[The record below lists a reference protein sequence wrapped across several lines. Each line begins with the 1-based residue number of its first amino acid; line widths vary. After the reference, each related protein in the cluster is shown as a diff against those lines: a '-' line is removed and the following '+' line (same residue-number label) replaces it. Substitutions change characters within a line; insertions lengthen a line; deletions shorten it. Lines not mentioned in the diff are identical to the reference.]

1 MTVSEFAE
9 TIIMNLPYVPTD
21 QQVQAMGA
29 LARFCRTAAPSDS
42 LFMLCGYAGT
52 GKTSLVSALV
62 KSLHDAGVG
71 TVLLAPT
78 GRAAKVF
85 ASYSGFPAY
94 TIHRKIYR
102 PPGQGKPFS
111 AVMENQHSHT
121 IFIVDEASMIASSAD
136 GGPDLLTDL
145 IHYVYTGHACRLILL
160 GDVAQ
165 LPPVGC
171 EESPALN
178 PEVIRS
184 FGLRLTRVQ
193 LTDTVRQA
201 RSSGILYNATRLR
214 RQMRQEPLPM
224 PRLSFD
230 FDDVI
235 ALAGEDLQDTV
246 SELYA
251 HDGID
256 ETIIVTRA
264 NWRATQFNLAIRSTI
279 LGREEELTRDEL
291 LLVAKNNYHWSA
303 KVQELDFIANGD
315 TARVTRIY
323 GMENKYGFRFA
334 DVRLEFPYRSV
345 ELDCKIV
352 LECLTS
358 NSPALTAEEQQR
370 LFDEVYNDPELFSE
384 YTPKG
389 TRLKAMKN
397 NPYFQALQVKYA
409 YAVTCHKAQG
419 GQWTNVIADLG
430 GIAAESLQTSEFYR
444 WLYTATTR
452 ATQRLFYLNPFDGEA
467 QLD

>member
-121 IFIVDEASMIASSAD
+121 IFIVDEASMIGSSAD

-251 HDGID
+251 LDGID

-303 KVQELDFIANGD
+303 DK
-315 TARVTRIY
+315 
-323 GMENKYGFRFA
+323 
-334 DVRLEFPYRSV
+334 
-345 ELDCKIV
+345 
-352 LECLTS
+352 
-358 NSPALTAEEQQR
+358 
-370 LFDEVYNDPELFSE
+370 
-384 YTPKG
+384 
-389 TRLKAMKN
+389 
-397 NPYFQALQVKYA
+397 
-409 YAVTCHKAQG
+409 
-419 GQWTNVIADLG
+419 
-430 GIAAESLQTSEFYR
+430 
-444 WLYTATTR
+444 
-452 ATQRLFYLNPFDGEA
+452 
-467 QLD
+467 

>member
-1 MTVSEFAE
+1 MTVGQFAE
-9 TIIMNLPYVPTD
+9 SILLNLPYVPTD
-21 QQVQAMGA
+21 QQVQAMAA

-42 LFMLCGYAGT
+42 VFMLCGYAGT
-52 GKTSLVSALV
+52 GKTTLVSALV
-62 KSLHDAGVG
+62 RALHAAEVG
-71 TVLLAPT
+71 SVLLAPT

-85 ASYSGFPAY
+85 AAYSGFPAY

-102 PPGQGKPFS
+102 PPAPGKPFA
-111 AVMENQHSHT
+111 AVMDNPHSNT
-121 IFIVDEASMIASSAD
+121 VFIVDEASMIGSTSD
-136 GGPDLLTDL
+136 GGADLLSDL
-145 IHYVYTGHACRLILL
+145 IHYVYTGRACRLILL
-160 GDVAQ
+160 GDTAQ

-171 EESPALN
+171 EDSPALN
-178 PEVIRS
+178 PDVLRS
-184 FGLRLTRVQ
+184 YGLRVTRVQ

-214 RQMRQEPLPM
+214 RLMRQNPLPR
-224 PRLSFD
+224 PQLSFG

-235 ALAGEDLQDTV
+235 PLSGEELQDTLA
-246 SELYA
+246 ELYA
-251 HDGID
+251 TDGID

-303 KVQELDFIANGD
+303 KIENLDFIANGD
-315 TARVTRIY
+315 TARVVRIY
-323 GMENKYGFRFA
+323 GMEYKYGFRFA
-334 DVRLEFPYRSV
+334 DVRLAFPYRSV

-358 NSPALTAEEQQR
+358 NSPALTAEDQQR
-370 LFDEVYNDPELFSE
+370 LFDNVYNDPELFTE
-384 YTPKG
+384 YTPHG
-389 TRLKAMKN
+389 TRMKTLKS
-397 NPYFQALQVKYA
+397 NPYYQALQVKYA

-419 GQWTNVIADLG
+419 GQWVNVLADLG
-430 GIAAESLQTSEFYR
+430 GVASEAMQTLEFYR

-452 ATQRLFYLNPFDGEA
+452 ATLRLFYLNPPQE
-467 QLD
+467 